1 MLHVIRVLFV
11 AVGGIVGWLAS
22 PLFEWL
28 QPWQGSC
35 AGAGAALALVML
47 EMAFTR
53 RFVGIISVLMFGV
66 VVGFVISHF
75 FIAALYLVPQVK
87 GFNEDQ
93 KLTLEFGATILFT
106 FISVITILHAK
117 DDFKFVVPFV
127 EFSRQGKFGMSL
139 LVDTSAIIDGRLL
152 ELFNSGVT
160 DSPVLVPR
168 FVLQELHTLA
178 DSADKLKRARGRRGL
193 DMLEKLKGAKS
204 AEVRIH
210 EAAVPGVEGVDQKLV
225 RLARSIDGKIVTADF
240 NLEKVAQLQG
250 VVVINLNNVA
260 NAMRPP
266 VLQGDS
272 IQVKIL
278 KPGESP
284 GQGIGYLD
292 DGTMVVA
299 EECARRIGEVMALQ
313 VTNILQSSVGRM
325 VFAKPVD
332 R

>member
-11 AVGGIVGWLAS
+11 LVGGIVGWLAA

-28 QPWQGSC
+28 HPWQGGC

-53 RFVGIISVLMFGV
+53 KFVGIISVLMFGV
-66 VVGFVISHF
+66 IVGFVIAHF
-75 FIAALYLVPQVK
+75 FIAALYLIPELK
-87 GFNEDQ
+87 SLNEDQ

-106 FISVITILHAK
+106 FVSVITILHAK

-152 ELFNSGVT
+152 ELFNCGVT

-193 DMLEKLKGAKS
+193 EMLEKLKQTKA

-210 EAAVPGVEGVDQKLV
+210 EAAVAGVEGVDQKLV

-240 NLEKVAQLQG
+240 NLEKVAQVQG
-250 VVVINLNNVA
+250 VEVINLNNVA

-266 VLQGDS
+266 VLQGDAVS
-272 IQVKIL
+272 VKIL

-299 EECARRIGEVMALQ
+299 EECAKRIGDVVSLQ

-325 VFAKPVD
+325 VFARPSE